1 MLSSRIYRTAGL
13 QRIKKSEE
21 KSNDVS
27 EREREIATL
36 LAQGS
41 TNRHVSEGTVKNY
54 VSSIYDKTGI
64 HDRVKLVVALSGNI

>member
-41 TNRHVSEGTVKNY
+41 TNRQIADKLYVSEGTVKTMSRPSMTRRGSTT
-54 VSSIYDKTGI
+54 V
-64 HDRVKLVVALSGNI
+64 